1 MSADPVTFGYPIVL
15 DLHGVPVLVVGA
27 GPVAVRKI
35 AGLVA
40 AGADVRVVAPEIDA
54 QLEEHPLRDDVDEL
68 RPGGIAEL
76 RRRAYEIGDLD
87 GVRLVVTATG
97 VEAVDAAVAADARS
111 RGIWVNAADQPA
123 DCDFILPAVARQGP
137 VSVAVSTDG
146 KSPALA
152 ARLRD
157 RIGSLLTPALAT
169 LAEELAA
176 ERSAIKAA
184 GGSTENRDWSERID
198 AVLGGPSP
206 PLE

>member
-1 MSADPVTFGYPIVL
+1 MSANPVIFGYPVVL

-54 QLEEHPLRDDVDEL
+54 QLEEHPLRDGVGEV
-68 RPGGIAEL
+68 

-97 VEAVDAAVAADARS
+97 VAAVDAAVADDARS
-111 RGIWVNAADQPA
+111 KGIWVNAADQPA
-123 DCDFILPAVARQGP
+123 DCDFILPAIARHGP

-146 KSPALA
+146 RSPALA

-157 RIGSLLTPALAT
+157 RIAPLLTPALAT

-176 ERSAIKAA
+176 ERSAIKTA

-198 AVLGGPSP
+198 AVLGGSST